1 MFKRVATTYV
11 AGDKAGA
18 FVKLQPDIYGRW
30 EDGKRDVR

>member
-18 FVKLQPDIYGRW
+18 FVKLQPDIGGKMGR
-30 EDGKRDVR
+30 EL